1 MVGGLFSDGFLAEA
15 SPATW
20 DKADTAL
27 FHTTRT
33 DLVAIPPTELL
44 GCLAETSVK
53 AESLTSGGLCAV
65 EPPSTLG
72 KAETEGDRA
81 LLGLELSHYVLS
93 PPRVGIKEWGVP
105 GGDEGGRVE
114 GASDI
119 QGIDTSIQANQLVS
133 ALSEVNTTYAVEAL
147 GDVESSSPWMSIN
160 PLGVVV
166 TAELN
171 CNTKVRRLDNNLKV
185 SNWVK
190 YRLPGFSKMMGLS
203 LG

>member
-1 MVGGLFSDGFLAEA
+1 MVGGPFFDDFHVGA
-15 SPATW
+15 SSAIW
-20 DKADTAL
+20 DRADTTF

-44 GCLAETSVK
+44 RCLDETS
-53 AESLTSGGLCAV
+53 AEAHA
-65 EPPSTLG
+65 PPSILG
-72 KAETEGDRA
+72 KTELRGDRA
-81 LLGLELSHYVLS
+81 LIGLELSNHILS
-93 PPRVGIKEWGVP
+93 PPRIGIEVWGVP

-119 QGIDTSIQANQLVS
+119 QGIDTSIQANRSVL
-133 ALSEVNTTYAVEAL
+133 ALSEVETAYAAEAL
-147 GDVESSSPWMSIN
+147 GDVESSSPLMSIN

-166 TAELN
+166 TTELN